1 MTINKCFQYAIT
13 VALNHKNIVK
23 ILQRISKIKPFIKK
37 YNWNGTNFP
46 SHKNGWKKFE
56 TNNKTIALNILYVP
70 HNIEEI
76 RLTYISKQSSSVK
89 IK

>member
-1 MTINKCFQYAIT
+1 MTIYKCFQYAIT

-23 ILQRISKIKPFIKK
+23 ILQRILKIKPFIKK

-70 HNIEEI
+70 HNI
-76 RLTYISKQSSSVK
+76 KK
-89 IK
+89 